1 MSNKEFSGRTALVSG
16 GSRGIGR
23 AIAIKLA
30 RHGADIA
37 INFLSREQDARAAKE
52 LVEQEGAR
60 CVLVQGDVS
69 KPEDVQVM
77 AQKARSELGPIGL
90 LVANAGLSLIESH
103 EQISWESWRKT
114 MAVNLDGAF
123 LQIMAVKD
131 EMLANRYGRIV
142 CISSIAS
149 LLPRKMQIHYASSK
163 AGVNALTR
171 CCAQAFAPHV
181 RVNCITPGL
190 IETEMGAMLGP
201 EATENLIAATPAGR
215 LGQAEEIAGLAHFLL
230 SDESNF
236 MTGQTIT
243 ASGGRHMMG

>member
-30 RHGADIA
+30 RHGADVA
-37 INFLSREQDARAAKE
+37 INFLSREEDALAAKE
-52 LVEQEGAR
+52 LVEREGVR

-69 KPEDVQVM
+69 EPADVQAM

-90 LVANAGLSLIESH
+90 LVANAGLSMIESH

-215 LGQAEEIAGLAHFLL
+215 LGQAEEIASLARFLL

-236 MTGQTIT
+236 MTGQTVT

>member
-1 MSNKEFSGRTALVSG
+1 MSNKEFSGKTALVSG

-37 INFLSREQDARAAKE
+37 INFLSREEDALAAKE
-52 LVEQEGAR
+52 LVEQEGVR

-69 KPEDVQVM
+69 EPADVQAM

-163 AGVNALTR
+163 AGVNALVR
-171 CCAQAFAPHV
+171 CCAQAFAPNV

-215 LGQAEEIAGLAHFLL
+215 LGQAEEIAGLARFLL